1 MDQLLE
7 DKKLEEERLLKNAE
21 EIAKIE
27 EYVNH
32 EEQQFEMKAQ

>member
-7 DKKLEEERLLKNAE
+7 DKKLEEERLQKNAE

-27 EYVNH
+27 ERVNQ
-32 EEQQFEMKAQ
+32 EEQ